1 MIRSAA
7 RAMPND
13 PPSTPEPLA
22 PRGESGVAWMRALL
36 DRPLGPEE
44 LAANTA
50 LVAARP
56 AGEAQRT
63 RGVLL
68 FRIGAERLGLE
79 AESAHRVV
87 RSSPVRRVP
96 HRSNAVFEGLANI
109 AGELT
114 PVASLAA
121 ALGMETGG
129 LEGGGARTHF
139 VVIGPPAAR
148 WGFAVDSVEGVRSID
163 AARTLPAPAT
173 VRHAADGCTKF
184 LAAVGE
190 SGRESTVAV
199 LDADR
204 VAALLARRLG

>member
-1 MIRSAA
+1 
-7 RAMPND
+7 
-13 PPSTPEPLA
+13 
-22 PRGESGVAWMRALL
+22 MRALL
-36 DRPLGPEE
+36 DRPIGPEE

-68 FRIGAERLGLE
+68 FRIGAERLGIE

-121 ALGMETGG
+121 ALGLEALGVEGG
-129 LEGGGARTHF
+129 GVEGGGARTHF

-190 SGRESTVAV
+190 PGRESTVAV
-199 LDADR
+199 LDAER
-204 VAALLARRLG
+204 VAALFARRLG